1 MSSRWRHLAQDLF
14 SPLTVAA
21 YVAWAV
27 VWVVSIGDL
36 SAQGSPW
43 LRLAQLAMLLFLCGF
58 VLLVSGATEQRP
70 FRAGLCMLLMTLCA
84 LGLFLLRPSGS
95 SPILLVVLAGVLASQ
110 IALPRLVVVLV
121 AINLVLLAG
130 LLWLW
135 QTSLGA
141 AMTMVLAF
149 GSFQA
154 FAALLMQ
161 SSARAEEMAEALRAA
176 NADLLASRTLL
187 AASARDGERLRLS
200 RELHDVA
207 GHSLTALKL
216 NLRALAADSR
226 QPDAERVRLC
236 AELADELLG
245 SLRAV
250 VREMRQDEGLDLEEA
265 LRRLALPFPR
275 PRLQLRLD
283 PALRLRGRERVEAVL
298 RAVQE
303 ALTNAARHGPAREL
317 SVTLGQRDERLLLL
331 IEDDGRAPAQPE
343 PGGGLSG
350 MRERFEALGGGLALA
365 RGPRGGLQIEAWMPV
380 EAGA

>member
-1 MSSRWRHLAQDLF
+1 
-14 SPLTVAA
+14 
-21 YVAWAV
+21 
-27 VWVVSIGDL
+27 
-36 SAQGSPW
+36 
-43 LRLAQLAMLLFLCGF
+43 
-58 VLLVSGATEQRP
+58 
-70 FRAGLCMLLMTLCA
+70 
-84 LGLFLLRPSGS
+84 
-95 SPILLVVLAGVLASQ
+95 
-110 IALPRLVVVLV
+110 
-121 AINLVLLAG
+121 
-130 LLWLW
+130 
-135 QTSLGA
+135 
-141 AMTMVLAF
+141 
-149 GSFQA
+149 
-154 FAALLMQ
+154 MQ